1 MTITTTM
8 TTDTTTITESDF
20 IYDPNN
26 LTLTQKFCKESK
38 KPKRDAAVF
47 ATVVDGEL
55 RWTAYS
61 CHAQLYNR
69 NPRNSGGCESY
80 TGYLGDWASFNDST
94 QRYINKTP
102 EAQKYLDFLLGPE
115 SPWRGLG
122 VSRCIPIENWGLHIP
137 NQVFKDAI
145 DNNHEAYF
153 YNFLIAL
160 RLEAEYPDIVKSWL
174 VLCDHLS
181 ASDAYSIAPY
191 VTITGKDIIGFSKN
205 GWDGGH
211 KALTTEYYNYN
222 SGPKFYLSPT
232 RLRDAD
238 YNTSVA
244 DGVTMSTSNKGWCNV
259 GKSPYVAFVKAADT
273 ASTIKTK
280 FSSIKSNT
288 IESVVNA
295 FNEILK
301 DR

>member
-1 MTITTTM
+1 MTTTTTM
-8 TTDTTTITESDF
+8 TTDTTTTTESDF
-20 IYDPNN
+20 IYDPGN

-38 KPKRDAAVF
+38 KPKKDAAVF

-69 NPRNSGGCESY
+69 NPRNSGDSQSY

-122 VSRCIPIENWGLHIP
+122 VSRCTKIENWGLHIP

-160 RLEAEYPDIVKSWL
+160 RLEAEYPSIVKSWL

-191 VTITGKDIIGFSKN
+191 VTITGKDIIGFSDH

-222 SGPKFYLSPT
+222 SPPKLYLSPT

-238 YNTSVA
+238 YNTSG

-259 GKSPYVAFVKAADT
+259 GESPYVAFVKAVNT
-273 ASTIKTK
+273 GSTIKTK
-280 FSSIKSNT
+280 FSSIRSNT
-288 IESVVNA
+288 IEGVVKA

-301 DR
+301 DK